1 MHDYLPGVNIA
12 LPWACMTTSLSNKV
26 NPATSATSP
35 ASLVISPTL
44 VTVLVSSKPGVYIR
58 RSSSSNNL
66 QQGERDF
73 TVLLAVDVSRIVP
86 EQLVQAIGYL

>member
-12 LPWACMTTSLSNKV
+12 LPWACMTTFLSNKV
-26 NPATSATSP
+26 NPATSPCP

-44 VTVLVSSKPGVYIR
+44 VTVLVSSKPGGYIR